1 MKLTRMIALATI
13 VIVLGACGTTKIFTK
28 TQLGGLLLGSADAPA
43 GLQFIT
49 QGSGPQTLDQI
60 AKDDAEKTKLTSY
73 GFQSAY
79 SSFFANTGA
88 IAVLSQSTKNAD
100 PSSHVVAALGALFT
114 NEDGATKALALEHAS
129 DVSTGTNIT
138 TVPVE
143 KIGQETIAEAGTQEN
158 IPFPGFLIYWREGN
172 AIFGVLVAGG
182 PTAGVSLT
190 EATGFARTMEARAER
205 LSQ

>member
-13 VIVLGACGTTKIFTK
+13 VAALSACGGTK
-28 TQLGGLLLGSADAPA
+28 TYTKAQLGGLLLNSADAPT

-60 AKDDAEKTKLTSY
+60 AKDDAEKTKLTGY
-73 GFQSAY
+73 GFLSAY

-88 IAVLSQSTKNAD
+88 IAVLSQSTKSAD

-114 NEDGATKALALEHAS
+114 NEDGAKKALALEHAS
-129 DVSTGTNIT
+129 DVATGTNIT

-158 IPFPGFLIYWREGN
+158 IPFPGFLVYWREGN

-182 PTAGVSLT
+182 PTAGVTLA
-190 EATGFARTMEARAER
+190 EATGLAKKMEARAKAA
-205 LSQ
+205 

>member
-13 VIVLGACGTTKIFTK
+13 MVALSACGGTKTFTK
-28 TQLGGLLLGSADAPA
+28 TQLGGLLLNSADSPT

-60 AKDDAEKTKLTSY
+60 AKDDAEKAKLTSF

-88 IAVLSQSTKNAD
+88 IAVLSQSTKSAD
-100 PSSHVVAALGALFT
+100 PASHVVAALGALFT
-114 NEDGATKALALEHAS
+114 NEDGAKKALALEHAS
-129 DVSTGTNIT
+129 DVATGTNIT
-138 TVPVE
+138 TVSVE
-143 KIGQETIAEAGTQEN
+143 KIGQETIAEVGTQEN
-158 IPFPGFLIYWREGN
+158 IPFPGFLVYWREGN

-182 PTAGVSLT
+182 PTAAVTLG
-190 EATGFARTMEARAER
+190 EATALAKKMEARA
-205 LSQ
+205 QAA